1 MPGSCPSRSATAGG
15 RDEGSANPILGTHRL
30 SSARSW
36 SLPCMTAL
44 TAWSFIPRDNEKRGV
59 PTQTDPE
66 PKHEVSAPSRSPP
79 LVRESAGFTLSRWR
93 HGFKSRWDYLTLRCA
108 NQRRN
113 LVRRQDLL
121 PGHHAK
127 LLHEEPDERLP
138 LLRRAA
144 INEQLEVPSPLGHIF
159 RHGSRRGP
167 RRASFSDRLLGLQ
180 RRDPAP

>member
-93 HGFKSRWDYLTLRCA
+93 HGFKSRWDYQSVQNPNR
-108 NQRRN
+108 
-113 LVRRQDLL
+113 VRREPECRADVS
-121 PGHHAK
+121 PPYHA
-127 LLHEEPDERLP
+127 HFIDEGLK
-138 LLRRAA
+138 
-144 INEQLEVPSPLGHIF
+144 EVKGSKTLIRTWTRP
-159 RHGSRRGP
+159 SRRM
-167 RRASFSDRLLGLQ
+167 RRCCSPSST
-180 RRDPAP
+180 